1 MSSPSPT
8 VKTRLLELG
17 IEARASSPEEIQAR
31 LKSDIDKWRKV
42 IEKSG
47 IEQAIEGSHGS
58 GVGPVTM
65 NLKQLE
71 YFVQVAEL
79 GSFSKAAVVLDI
91 AQPALSRQV
100 RALETELHQQLFLRN
115 GRGVALTDAGKRLFD
130 HSVAVLQLVS
140 HAREDLGASRDEP
153 VGRVTIGL
161 PPSIGRQFT
170 LPLIDRFKKEL
181 PAARL
186 AIVEGLSSHIV
197 EWVTTGRVDVG
208 LVYNPEAQPG
218 WRSCRCCRKQLG
230 LVSLAPKG
238 KRQGDRAAA
247 DEGAV
252 ALSADRAGARPCHA
266 APAGDP
272 GGAGRRQARYRLGG
286 VERSLDHRTGL
297 RRLWP
302 RGADRQRRGGVDA
315 RGRSRDPPAGRSD
328 RRPACCASR
337 PRRTSGRRR

>member
-1 MSSPSPT
+1 
-8 VKTRLLELG
+8 
-17 IEARASSPEEIQAR
+17 
-31 LKSDIDKWRKV
+31 
-42 IEKSG
+42 
-47 IEQAIEGSHGS
+47 
-58 GVGPVTM
+58 M

-208 LVYNPEAQPG
+208 LVYNPNAQPG
-218 WRSCRCCRKQLG
+218 LEIVPLLQEELG
-230 LVSLAPKG
+230 LVSFARKDKPKVTAPLPMKELSGYPLIVPERVHAMRRLLETQAALAGVKLDIAWEVSSVPSIIELVCAG
-238 KRQGDRAAA
+238 YGHAVLTASGMAA
-247 DEGAV
+247 
-252 ALSADRAGARPCHA
+252 SARAGDLVIRPLVEPTTTSVLCLATSAHKRA
-266 APAGDP
+266 TPLIQRTMQLLTTLVGKLPA
-272 GGAGRRQARYRLGG
+272 
-286 VERSLDHRTGL
+286 
-297 RRLWP
+297 
-302 RGADRQRRGGVDA
+302 
-315 RGRSRDPPAGRSD
+315 
-328 RRPACCASR
+328 
-337 PRRTSGRRR
+337 

>member
-1 MSSPSPT
+1 
-8 VKTRLLELG
+8 
-17 IEARASSPEEIQAR
+17 
-31 LKSDIDKWRKV
+31 
-42 IEKSG
+42 
-47 IEQAIEGSHGS
+47 
-58 GVGPVTM
+58 M

-100 RALETELHQQLFLRN
+100 RSLETELHQQLFLRN

-161 PPSIGRQFT
+161 PPSIGRQLT

-208 LVYNPEAQPG
+208 LVYNPEAQAGLEIAPLL
-218 WRSCRCCRKQLG
+218 QEELG
-230 LVSLAPKG
+230 LVSYAPKG
-238 KRQGDRAAA
+238 KRKAAT
-247 DEGAV
+247 
-252 ALSADRAGARPCHA
+252 ALPMKELSHYPLIVPERVHA
-266 APAGDP
+266 M
-272 GGAGRRQARYRLGG
+272 
-286 VERSLDHRTGL
+286 
-297 RRLWP
+297 RRLLETQAALAGVKLDIAWEVSSVP
-302 RGADRQRRGGVDA
+302 SIIDLVCAGYGHAVLTASGVAASARAKELTIRRLVE
-315 RGRSRDPPAGRSD
+315 PTPASVLCLASSAHK
-328 RRPACCASR
+328 RPTPLTQHTMRLLTALVRAL
-337 PRRTSGRRR
+337 PV

>member
-1 MSSPSPT
+1 
-8 VKTRLLELG
+8 
-17 IEARASSPEEIQAR
+17 
-31 LKSDIDKWRKV
+31 
-42 IEKSG
+42 
-47 IEQAIEGSHGS
+47 
-58 GVGPVTM
+58 M

-100 RALETELHQQLFLRN
+100 RSLETELRQQLFLRN

-161 PPSIGRQFT
+161 PPSIGRQLT
-170 LPLIDRFKKEL
+170 LPLIDRFRKEL

-218 WRSCRCCRKQLG
+218 LEITPLLQEELG
-230 LVSLAPKG
+230 LVSHAPKG
-238 KRQGDRAAA
+238 KRKAS
-247 DEGAV
+247 E
-252 ALSADRAGARPCHA
+252 ALPMTELSRYPLIVPERVHA
-266 APAGDP
+266 M
-272 GGAGRRQARYRLGG
+272 
-286 VERSLDHRTGL
+286 
-297 RRLWP
+297 RRLLETQAALAGIKLDIAWEVSSVP
-302 RGADRQRRGGVDA
+302 SIIDLVCAGYGHAVLTASGVAASARAKELTIRRLIE
-315 RGRSRDPPAGRSD
+315 PTPASVLCLASSAHK
-328 RRPACCASR
+328 RPTPLTQHTMRLLTALVRAL
-337 PRRTSGRRR
+337 PV

>member
-1 MSSPSPT
+1 
-8 VKTRLLELG
+8 
-17 IEARASSPEEIQAR
+17 
-31 LKSDIDKWRKV
+31 
-42 IEKSG
+42 
-47 IEQAIEGSHGS
+47 
-58 GVGPVTM
+58 M

-100 RALETELHQQLFLRN
+100 RALETELNQQLFLRN

-130 HSVAVLQLVS
+130 HSIAVLQLVS

-208 LVYNPEAQPG
+208 LVYNPDAQPG
-218 WRSCRCCRKQLG
+218 LEIVPLLQEELG
-230 LVSLAPKG
+230 LVSFAPK
-238 KRQGDRAAA
+238 DRPKMTAPLPMKELSRYPLIVPERVHAMRRLLETQAALA
-247 DEGAV
+247 GVKLDIAWEVSSVPSIIELVCAGYGHAV
-252 ALSADRAGARPCHA
+252 LTASGMAASARAGDLAIRPLVEPTTASVLCLVTSAHKRA
-266 APAGDP
+266 TPLIQRMMQLLTTLVGKLPA
-272 GGAGRRQARYRLGG
+272 
-286 VERSLDHRTGL
+286 
-297 RRLWP
+297 
-302 RGADRQRRGGVDA
+302 
-315 RGRSRDPPAGRSD
+315 
-328 RRPACCASR
+328 
-337 PRRTSGRRR
+337 